1 MVLQVKASDTLTSVA
16 ARFDTTPSELAK
28 MNRLAT
34 RLVFPGQV
42 LYVPDK
48 RPAGSTTPPTSLD
61 AQDSE
66 SQEDGDST
74 SPKPSADGDGQG
86 EDTGNHSE
94 LETWSQC
101 VMVVIWHLVKRASR
115 WSSWEVR
122 AQKTV
127 TDNQENYF
135 LNV

>member
-1 MVLQVKASDTLTSVA
+1 MKASDTLTSVA

-74 SPKPSADGDGQG
+74 SPKPSADGDGA
-86 EDTGNHSE
+86 EDKGAYPLHPAPLLSTPSSNAARGNATGLSAY
-94 LETWSQC
+94 
-101 VMVVIWHLVKRASR
+101 VVDGCKNI
-115 WSSWEVR
+115 
-122 AQKTV
+122 
-127 TDNQENYF
+127 
-135 LNV
+135 